1 MTDKLV
7 VLTTCGSE
15 EESARLARLLV
26 EERLAACVA
35 VTPRIR
41 SYYQWQGKLEENE
54 EWALTIKTRR
64 DLFPALLE
72 RIKATHSYQV
82 PEVLALPVVEGNPD
96 YLDWMQRELKQE

>member
-7 VLTTCGSE
+7 VLTACGSE
-15 EESARLARLLV
+15 DEAARIARMLV

-41 SYYQWQGKLEENE
+41 SFYHWQGKLEETE

-64 DLFPALLE
+64 DLFPALLA
-72 RIKATHSYQV
+72 RIEAVHSYQV

-96 YLDWMQRELKQE
+96 YIDWMQRELKQE

>member
-7 VLTTCGSE
+7 VLTACGSE
-15 EESARLARLLV
+15 DEAARLARMLV

-41 SYYQWQGKLEENE
+41 SFYHWQGKLEETE

-64 DLFPALLE
+64 DLFPALLA
-72 RIKATHSYQV
+72 RIEAVHSYQV

-96 YLDWMQRELKQE
+96 YIDWMQRELKQE

>member
-15 EESARLARLLV
+15 EEAARLARLLV
-26 EERLAACVA
+26 EERLAACAA

-41 SYYQWQGKLEENE
+41 SYYQWQGKLEESE
-54 EWALTIKTRR
+54 EWALTIKTSRG
-64 DLFPALLE
+64 LFSALLE
-72 RIKATHSYQV
+72 RIKGVHSYKV

-96 YLDWMQRELKQE
+96 YLDWMQRELKPE

>member
-15 EESARLARLLV
+15 EEAARLARLLV

-35 VTPRIR
+35 VTPRVR
-41 SYYQWQGKLEENE
+41 SFYQWQGKLEESE
-54 EWALTIKTRR
+54 EWALTAKTSRA
-64 DLFPALLE
+64 LFPALLE
-72 RIKATHSYQV
+72 RLKNAHRYQV
-82 PEVLALPVVEGNPD
+82 PEVLALPIIDGNPD